1 MTDEEQIPIEYR
13 LVRDGALVEPE
24 VVATK
29 MEPTVGDED
38 WHVRIE
44 LRADPELLE
53 SCAFGLVFVLGLL
66 SFHDGR
72 PRGYSGKF
80 FQDDDE
86 WTVAD
91 MLTHLRFERGE
102 LRFYADY
109 VRGRCMKTRVDVSA
123 DGKVVLETVNR
134 GQAATRWVDKLL
146 GKKFLEAV
154 E

>member
-1 MTDEEQIPIEYR
+1 MTDEEHLPIEYR

-24 VVATK
+24 VVETK
-29 MEPTVGDED
+29 VEPTVGDED

-53 SCAFGLVFVLGLL
+53 SCAFGLVFVLGML

-86 WTVAD
+86 WTVTD
-91 MLTHLRFERGE
+91 MLTRLRFERGE

-109 VRGRCMKTRVDVSA
+109 VRGRCMKTRVDVAA
-123 DGKVVLETVNR
+123 DGKILLETVNR